1 MGNIINNIVLT
12 LYMTDGNWTYCDDHF
27 AMYTNVKSICCT
39 LETNIIVYVNY
50 TLINLKKEETMILLL
65 HVNKEVLCT
74 FLGGTL

>member
-1 MGNIINNIVLT
+1 MVTGLT
-12 LYMTDGNWTYCDDHF
+12 VMTILQCTQMSNQ
-27 AMYTNVKSICCT
+27 CCT
-39 LETNIIVYVNY
+39 LETNIIVYVNF